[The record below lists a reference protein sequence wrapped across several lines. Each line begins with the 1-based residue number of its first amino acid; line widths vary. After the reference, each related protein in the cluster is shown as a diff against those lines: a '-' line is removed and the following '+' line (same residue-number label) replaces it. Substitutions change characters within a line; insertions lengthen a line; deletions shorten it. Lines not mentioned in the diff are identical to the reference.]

1 MTATAGATPMMAQY
15 LSVKAEYPDCL
26 LFYRMGDFYELFFED
41 ARKAAAA
48 LDIALTHRGKHLGED
63 IPMCGVPIHAA
74 EGYLARLIKQGF
86 RVAVAEQMEDPAE
99 AKKRGSKSVVRR
111 EIVRLV
117 TPGTLTEESLL
128 DTRAS
133 NYIAALGEAQGALAL
148 GWCDMSTGRFC
159 TMAVGAD
166 RLEAELARL
175 APAELLYPD
184 SLQPPAVCEVIGTAT
199 TILPRHRFD
208 SQKGAERLKGLFGVA
223 SLDSFGE
230 FSRAEL
236 AAAGALVDY
245 LDETQKGALPRLSAP
260 RREEAATVMAIDAA
274 TRFSLELTRTT
285 GGERKGSLLSTID
298 LTVTGAGARLLAD
311 DLAAPLTDCDAIR
324 QRLDLVNWFFEDTIA
339 RTRTR
344 DILKETPDIER
355 ALSRLSVGRG
365 GPRDLA
371 AIRSG
376 LAQALALKAALLE
389 AYGQPIAACTLL
401 EDQLGRIGA
410 HGELLDLLTRAV
422 VAEPPISVA
431 DGGTI
436 AAGFDPTLDELR
448 SLSADGR
455 RAIAALEA
463 RYREETGIASLK
475 IKHNNLIGYHI
486 EVPARAADALLAHPD
501 YVHRQTM
508 AGAVRFSTGELADLA
523 LRISQAGDRALALEK
538 EHFEAL
544 RSAVLA
550 DGQAI
555 AATAAALARLDVAS
569 ALAELAAR
577 DNWCRPEVHADSGFH
592 IEGGRHPVVEA
603 ALRKQGQPFVANDCD
618 LRAESRVWLITGPNM
633 AGKST
638 FLRQNALI
646 AILAQMGS
654 FVPAR
659 SAAIGVVDRLFSRVG
674 AADNLA
680 QGRSTFMVEMI
691 ETAAILNQATDRS
704 LVILDE
710 VGRGTSTY
718 DGLSI
723 AWAVLEHLHEQT
735 RCRTLFATHYH
746 ELTALSE
753 RLPAL
758 ALYTVRVSQWK
769 DELVFLHE
777 IAPGAADRSYGLAVA
792 KLAGLPAP
800 VIRRA
805 QAILDRLEKPGSPG
819 GNGKAGGGA
828 KAALESLPLFA
839 AAPEPAPA
847 REEKPDP
854 LREALSAV
862 RPDDLTPR
870 QAHDLLYQL
879 KTLAEKPD
887 PS

>member
-1 MTATAGATPMMAQY
+1 MPDTTGATPMMAQY
-15 LSVKAEYPDCL
+15 LTVKAEYPDCL

-41 ARKAAAA
+41 ARTAASA
-48 LDIALTHRGKHLGED
+48 LDIALTHRGKHQGED

-117 TPGTLTEESLL
+117 TPGTLTEEPLL

-133 NYIAALGEAQGALAL
+133 NYLAALGEAQGTLALA
-148 GWCDMSTGRFC
+148 WCDMSTGRFC
-159 TMAVGAD
+159 TMAMSAD
-166 RLEAELARL
+166 RVEAELARL

-184 SLQPPAVCEVIGTAT
+184 NIQPPAVAEVIGTST
-199 TILPRHRFD
+199 TIMPRHRFD
-208 SQKGAERLKGLFGVA
+208 SQKGAERLKALFGVA
-223 SLDSFGE
+223 SLDSFGAFE
-230 FSRAEL
+230 RAEL

-245 LDETQKGALPRLSAP
+245 LDETQKGALPRLSP
-260 RREEAATVMAIDAA
+260 PHREEAATVMAIDAA
-274 TRFSLELTRTT
+274 TRFSLELNRTT
-285 GGERKGSLLSTID
+285 GGERKGSLLSCID

-311 DLAAPLTDCDAIR
+311 DLAAPLTDCEAIR
-324 QRLDLVNWFFEDTIA
+324 QRLDLVTWFFDDTII

-371 AIRSG
+371 AVRSG
-376 LAQALALKAALLE
+376 LAQALALKAALAEAAAQRLAPCDMLE
-389 AYGQPIAACTLL
+389 
-401 EDQLGRIGA
+401 EQLDRIGA

-422 VAEPPISVA
+422 VAEPPINVA
-431 DGGTI
+431 DGGFI
-436 AAGFDPTLDELR
+436 AAGFDEALDEFR
-448 SLSADGR
+448 ALSSDGR
-455 RAIAALEA
+455 RAIAQLEA
-463 RYREETGIASLK
+463 RYREETGINTLK

-486 EVPARAADALLAHPD
+486 EVPAKSADALLANEN

-508 AGAVRFSTGELADLA
+508 AGTVRFSTGELADLA
-523 LRISQAGDRALALEK
+523 LKISQAGDRALALEK

-544 RSAVLA
+544 RNAILA
-550 DGQAI
+550 DGQMI
-555 AATAAALARLDVAS
+555 GTTAAAVARLDVAS
-569 ALAELAAR
+569 SLAELAAR
-577 DNWCRPEVHADSGFH
+577 DNWCRPQVEPDTVFH

-618 LRAESRVWLITGPNM
+618 LKPESRVWLITGPNM

-646 AILAQMGS
+646 AILAQMGAY
-654 FVPAR
+654 VPAR
-659 SAAIGVVDRLFSRVG
+659 SATIGIVDRLFSRVG

-691 ETAAILNQATDRS
+691 ETAAILNQATNRS

-723 AWAVLEHLHEQT
+723 AWSVLEHLHENT

-753 RLPAL
+753 RLPAI
-758 ALYTVRVSQWK
+758 ALYTVLVRQWK
-769 DELVFLHE
+769 DDLVFLHE

-805 QAILDRLEKPGSPG
+805 QDILNRLEQPG
-819 GNGKAGGGA
+819 GQNGHSNA
-828 KAALESLPLFA
+828 KAALDSLPLFA
-839 AAPEPAPA
+839 AAAAEPEPEPDD
-847 REEKPDP
+847 KPDP

-862 RPDDLTPR
+862 QPDDLTPR
-870 QAHDLLYQL
+870 QAHELLYQL
-879 KTLAEKPD
+879 ISLSRDADQT
-887 PS
+887 

>member
-1 MTATAGATPMMAQY
+1 MMAQY
-15 LSVKAEYPDCL
+15 LTVKAEYPDCL
-26 LFYRMGDFYELFFED
+26 LFYRMGDFYELFFDD
-41 ARKAAAA
+41 ARAAASA
-48 LDIALTHRGKHLGED
+48 LDIALTHRGKHMGED

-74 EGYLARLIKQGF
+74 EGYLARLIKHGF

-117 TPGTLTEESLL
+117 TPGTLTEEPLL

-133 NYIAALGEAQGALAL
+133 NYLAALGEAQGALAL
-148 GWCDMSTGRFC
+148 SWCDMSTGRFC
-159 TMAVGAD
+159 TMALAAD
-166 RLEAELARL
+166 RVEAELARL
-175 APAELLYPD
+175 APAELLYAD
-184 SLQPPAVCEVIGTAT
+184 NLQPPAVCEVIGTST
-199 TILPRHRFD
+199 TIMPHHRFD
-208 SQKGAERLKGLFGVA
+208 SQKGADRLKALFGVA
-223 SLDSFGE
+223 SLDSFGA
-230 FSRAEL
+230 FDRAEL

-260 RREEAATVMAIDAA
+260 RREEAETVMAIDAA
-274 TRFSLELTRTT
+274 TRFSLELNRTT
-285 GGERKGSLLSTID
+285 GGERKGSLLSSID

-311 DLAAPLTDCDAIR
+311 DLAAPLTDCEAIR
-324 QRLDLVNWFFEDTIA
+324 QRLDLVTWFFEDTII

-365 GPRDLA
+365 GPRDLGA
-371 AIRSG
+371 VRSG
-376 LAQALALKAALLE
+376 INQALQLKATLAD
-389 AYGQPIAACTLL
+389 AAARQLAPCAMLD
-401 EDQLGRIGA
+401 DQLQRIGA
-410 HGELLDLLTRAV
+410 HGELLDLLARAV
-422 VAEPPISVA
+422 VAEPPMNVA
-431 DGGTI
+431 DGGFI
-436 AAGFDPTLDELR
+436 ASGFDAALDEFR
-448 SLSADGR
+448 ALSSDGR

-463 RYREETGIASLK
+463 RYRDETGINTLK

-486 EVPARAADALLAHPD
+486 EVPAKSADALLANEN

-523 LRISQAGDRALALEK
+523 LKISQAGDRALALEK

-544 RSAVLA
+544 RSAILA
-550 DGQAI
+550 DGQI
-555 AATAAALARLDVAS
+555 IGSTAGALARLDVAS
-569 ALAELAAR
+569 SLGELAAR
-577 DNWCRPEVHADSGFH
+577 DNWCRPQVEPDTVFH

-603 ALRKQGQPFVANDCD
+603 ALKRQGQPFVANDCD
-618 LRAESRVWLITGPNM
+618 LRPEKRVWLITGPNM

-646 AILAQMGS
+646 AILAQMGAY
-654 FVPAR
+654 VPAR
-659 SAAIGVVDRLFSRVG
+659 EATIGVVDRLFSRVG

-691 ETAAILNQATDRS
+691 ETAAILNQATSRS

-723 AWAVLEHLHEQT
+723 AWSVLEHLHEES

-753 RLPAL
+753 RMSAI

-769 DELVFLHE
+769 DELEFLHE
-777 IAPGAADRSYGLAVA
+777 IAEGAADRSYGLAVA

-805 QAILDRLEKPGSPG
+805 QDILNRLEQPGNQSS
-819 GNGKAGGGA
+819 NQASNA
-828 KAALESLPLFA
+828 KAALDALPLFA
-839 AAPEPAPA
+839 AAAPAPEPVA
-847 REEKPDP
+847 ENKPDP
-854 LREALSAV
+854 LREALSGV

-870 QAHDLLYQL
+870 QAHELLYQL
-879 KTLAEKPD
+879 ISLSQATDQA
-887 PS
+887 